1 MIKNPIPD
9 LKGKNIAI
17 LAMGNS
23 QLDYHKMVTHSKKFD
38 EVWAINAMVGVLKR
52 IDRAFIMDPVSRFF
66 DTNDAGNMTTMMKET
81 LPTIECPI
89 YTCELDKRV
98 SALEEYP
105 IETIVKDLN
114 CGYFNNTIAYAI
126 AFALWNQ
133 VGGVNM
139 FGADF
144 TYKGNLY
151 FAESGRACCEFWLAK
166 CMDEGIIVQVA
177 VTSGLLDADVP
188 LQEKMYGYH
197 RLEDPFVTYMVED
210 KLKICRWSEVEKQ
223 KAIPIGLVGRKDG
236 QIEEGLIV
244 EPEKY

>member
-1 MIKNPIPD
+1 MIKTPIPE

-81 LPTIECPI
+81 LPTIEYPI